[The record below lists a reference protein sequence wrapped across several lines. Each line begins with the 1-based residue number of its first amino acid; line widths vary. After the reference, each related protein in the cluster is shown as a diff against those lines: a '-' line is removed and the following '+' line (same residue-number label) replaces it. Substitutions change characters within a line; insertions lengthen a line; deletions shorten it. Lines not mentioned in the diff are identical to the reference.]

1 MGDMVILK
9 EPGSVYPVYIA
20 QTTQA
25 LVRMG
30 DIQDIGQGKQEDDM
44 DSRIVVEV
52 KDASVRFNM
61 ANQQV
66 NNLKEYVIKL
76 VRKELMFQEFFALQK
91 ISLKVREGEAWGIIG
106 TNGSGKSTLL
116 KLICGILKPYQG
128 TVSVNGSIAPLI
140 ELGAGFDGELTAREN
155 ILLNGTLMGYSE
167 EFMREHF
174 EEIIDFAELW
184 DFLDMPIK
192 NYSSGMAARLG
203 FSVAT
208 MVRPDILIC
217 DEVLSVGDYKFQ
229 EKCEERMMQMLE
241 TGTTLLY
248 VSHQR
253 QSVEKLCDHALWIE
267 KGHMMMSGEAARV
280 CEAYTK
286 Q

>member
-1 MGDMVILK
+1 MG
-9 EPGSVYPVYIA
+9 
-20 QTTQA
+20 
-25 LVRMG
+25 
-30 DIQDIGQGKQEDDM
+30 
-44 DSRIVVEV
+44 SRIVVEV
-52 KDASVRFNM
+52 KDAFVRFNM

-76 VRKELMFQEFFALQK
+76 VRKELMFQEFFALQNMN
-91 ISLKVREGEAWGIIG
+91 LKVAQGEAWGIIG

-116 KLICGILKPYQG
+116 KLICGILKPYKG
-128 TVSVNGSIAPLI
+128 TVTISGSIAPLI

-167 EFMREHF
+167 EFMRERF
-174 EEIIDFAELW
+174 EEIVDFAQLW

-208 MVRPDILIC
+208 MVQPDILIC

-229 EKCEERMMQMLE
+229 QKCEERMMQMLK

-253 QSVEKLCDHALWIE
+253 QSVEKLCDHALWME
-267 KGHMMMSGEAARV
+267 KGHMMMSGEAAMV
-280 CEAYTK
+280 CEAYAK